1 MVTKTTASSNGE
13 ETMVDTVV
21 EVEPVNKSII
31 EIEGDLD
38 LKGHAQELIEQS
50 QTLYSVAFLG
60 QMAVVTVCL
69 IVAFILAQ
77 SWRRKFRAY
86 IDSLDFKTT
95 RKLGQNLIDGLPR
108 IVLPALVSVLFYLAT
123 KVVQFYDWP
132 SNVLSISTS
141 LAFAWLLVSY
151 VSSFIQSRVI
161 AKWVATLVLIM
172 MTLRI
177 VGWWDPVIT
186 LLDSV
191 RFGLGDSKLSLLA
204 MMKGTMYFIFF
215 LWLATIVSSAL
226 EKQIKSL
233 EELTPSLKVLF
244 SKLMRIALIFFAFM
258 FGLNAIGF
266 DLTSFA
272 IFGGAI
278 GVGLGFGLQKVV
290 SNFISGIILLLDRS
304 IKPGD
309 VIAVGE
315 NGDTFGWVNTLGA
328 RYVSIIRRDGKEHL
342 IPNELLITEKVEN
355 WSFSNNDI
363 RLHIPVGISY
373 HSDVRKALDLCL
385 EAAQEDSRI
394 KKFPEPVV
402 RVRNF
407 GENSVDLEIRGW
419 INDPV
424 NGIGNIRSDVLLVVW
439 DKFREHNIEIP
450 YPQRDLHIKSLPS
463 ELIESLKAEL
473 KEELKAEIL
482 TAVASKS

>member
-328 RYVSIIRRDGKEHL
+328 RYVSIIRRDGK
-342 IPNELLITEKVEN
+342 
-355 WSFSNNDI
+355 
-363 RLHIPVGISY
+363 
-373 HSDVRKALDLCL
+373 
-385 EAAQEDSRI
+385 
-394 KKFPEPVV
+394 
-402 RVRNF
+402 
-407 GENSVDLEIRGW
+407 
-419 INDPV
+419 
-424 NGIGNIRSDVLLVVW
+424 
-439 DKFREHNIEIP
+439 
-450 YPQRDLHIKSLPS
+450 
-463 ELIESLKAEL
+463 
-473 KEELKAEIL
+473 
-482 TAVASKS
+482 